1 MIKDLPVKIKA
12 KKVKKRYFNYLV
24 FLSEDEKTI
33 IEERN
38 GKGIWQKLY
47 QFPLIET
54 NQEVNLAVLRQ
65 EERFKEL
72 TRGKTYSISVFNDQ
86 AIVHKLSHQHLYTK
100 FWIITLNELPRKG
113 LPVKKVKNYPF
124 PTLINNFIN
133 EFNF

>member
-1 MIKDLPVKIKA
+1 MAQQLIDKKNPAEFNQAIMEFGARQCKPQNPDCTNCPFNESCVALQKNLIKDLPVKIKA

-54 NQEVNLAVLRQ
+54 NQEVNLTVLRQ

-72 TRGKTYSISVFNDQ
+72 TRGKTYSISV
-86 AIVHKLSHQHLYTK
+86 Y
-100 FWIITLNELPRKG
+100 
-113 LPVKKVKNYPF
+113 
-124 PTLINNFIN
+124 
-133 EFNF
+133 